1 MGTGCLELDERMSTA
16 DGQCTKGRKE
26 AAGAARG
33 EAYSWEEE
41 GGKIKGRKECN
52 SSSGQRNDFSVLHF
66 RLLKIAKL
74 RQFQPYNTKM
84 HLVLHT

>member
-52 SSSGQRNDFSVLHF
+52 SSSG
-66 RLLKIAKL
+66 
-74 RQFQPYNTKM
+74 
-84 HLVLHT
+84 